1 MKSIHLTDEILQ
13 AFLLK
18 EIRDDS
24 IAAHLIVC
32 SKCRK
37 RLEEYQYLIDS
48 VQKIKTETFSFDVTI
63 LAMNNIVLYEKKKSK
78 KQELVFLG
86 LLIFLLIAI
95 SSFSIPFIPK
105 ILAIFCSKSI
115 LTTLLVIG
123 TGLVVLLFLLADIT
137 QQYKTK
143 EEKIFKNNLQPIL

>member
-1 MKSIHLTDEILQ
+1 MKNIHLTDEVLQ

-18 EIRDDS
+18 EIQDDTV
-24 IAAHLIVC
+24 ATHLTVC

-37 RLEEYQYLIDS
+37 RLEEYQFLIDN
-48 VQKIKTETFSFDVTI
+48 VQKIKTETFSFNVTT
-63 LAMNNIVLYEKKKSK
+63 LAMNNIMLYEKKKSN
-78 KQELVFLG
+78 KQELVFWG
-86 LLIFLLIAI
+86 LLIFLLMAI

-105 ILAIFCSKSI
+105 IFTIFYSKSI
-115 LTTLLVIG
+115 FTTLLVIV

-143 EEKIFKNNLQPIL
+143 EKKIFKNNLQPIL